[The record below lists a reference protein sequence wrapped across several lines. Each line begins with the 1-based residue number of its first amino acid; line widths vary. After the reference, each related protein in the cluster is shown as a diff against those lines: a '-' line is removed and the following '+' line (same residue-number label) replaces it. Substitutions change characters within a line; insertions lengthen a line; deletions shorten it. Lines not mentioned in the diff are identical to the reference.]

1 MEDLAGLLEMIARPA
16 VAVVGAGILGWERE
30 AHGKP
35 AGLRTQMMVALGAS
49 IFTLATLEF
58 YRDIGLA
65 GGTIRIDPLRVV
77 EGVIGG
83 IGFLGAGC
91 IIQAR
96 GSVEGITTAATI
108 WVVGAFGVCCGL
120 GYYALGATTV
130 LLAMVVLSGLGF
142 LEKRVLEPR
151 WSLRKAGNR
160 EKKPPGDEEDVP

>member
-1 MEDLAGLLEMIARPA
+1 VEEILGLLEMIARPT
-16 VAVVGAGILGWERE
+16 VAVIGAGILGWERE
-30 AHGKP
+30 VHKKP

-58 YRDIGLA
+58 YRGISLA

-108 WVVGAFGVCCGL
+108 WVVGALGVCCGL
-120 GYYALGATTV
+120 GYYMLAATTV
-130 LLAMVVLSGLGF
+130 LFAMVVLSGLGF

-151 WSLRKAGNR
+151 WSRREAKSR
-160 EKKPPGDEEDVP
+160 EKTRRDDDADR